1 MTFYTYFWLRE
12 NGTPYYVG
20 KGTGDRAFTSRGHRV
35 KRPKHTSRIL
45 NIDLSN
51 PKYPKFREYAKPFL
65 IAAIHLASG
74 EYLEVVD
81 VPRD

>member
-1 MTFYTYFWLRE
+1 MIIEYRTTAYRAELQDSRALRTYKDVNE
-12 NGTPYYVG
+12 VHQN
-20 KGTGDRAFTSRGHRV
+20 DRVTYLYGLA
-35 KRPKHTSRIL
+35 PA

-65 IAAIHLASG
+65 IAAIHLAPG